1 MDLSGTD
8 LSGTDLSGGGGV
20 TAPPSSVSL
29 DFTTPEPAMGQTFG
43 ETPVVILDLSA
54 SQPPAPLP
62 ITNPAEHVITITD
75 GATPFLSLE
84 DLLSSQEILLQIEQL
99 NKTTLELLNVTTL
112 KKNLLAW
119 AAAGFTDSINVYSFH
134 IQKPPLVAGLYTCSD
149 GVNRTIWDYIVF
161 FLGYPILTLVER
173 IQANLRD
180 IKLTFSLQENPTAIL
195 NIHASK

>member
-8 LSGTDLSGGGGV
+8 LSGGV
-20 TAPPSSVSL
+20 TAPPSSMSL
-29 DFTTPEPAMGQTFG
+29 DFTTHEPAMGQTFG
-43 ETPVVILDLSA
+43 EAPVVILDLSA
-54 SQPPAPLP
+54 SQPPEPLP
-62 ITNPAEHVITITD
+62 IVLPPSDQIITIID
-75 GATPFLSLE
+75 GATPFLSLD

-99 NKTTLELLNVTTL
+99 NKTNLELLNLTTL

-119 AAAGFTDSINVYSFH
+119 AAAGFTDSINVYSFP
-134 IQKPPLVAGLYTCSD
+134 IQKPPVVTGLYTCSD

-173 IQANLRD
+173 IQGNLKD
-180 IKLTFSLQENPTAIL
+180 IKLTFSLQENPVSIL

>member
-8 LSGTDLSGGGGV
+8 LSGGI

-29 DFTTPEPAMGQTFG
+29 DFTTPQTGIGQTFG
-43 ETPVVILDLSA
+43 EAPVVILDLSA
-54 SQPPAPLP
+54 SQPPEPLP
-62 ITNPAEHVITITD
+62 IVNSGDHIITITD
-75 GATPFLSLE
+75 TPTPLISIE
-84 DLLSSQEILLQIEQL
+84 ELLSSQEILLQIEQL
-99 NKTTLELLNVTTL
+99 NKTNLELLNVTTL

-119 AAAGFTDSINVYSFH
+119 AAAGFTDSINVYSFP
-134 IQKPPLVAGLYTCSD
+134 IQKPPVVVGLYTCSD

-173 IQANLRD
+173 IQGTLKD
-180 IKLTFSLQENPTAIL
+180 IKLTFSLQENPSAIL

>member
-8 LSGTDLSGGGGV
+8 LSGGV
-20 TAPPSSVSL
+20 TAPPSSMSL
-29 DFTTPEPAMGQTFG
+29 DFTTHEPAMGQTFG
-43 ETPVVILDLSA
+43 EAPVVILDLSA
-54 SQPPAPLP
+54 SQPPEPLP
-62 ITNPAEHVITITD
+62 IVLPPSDQIITIID
-75 GATPFLSLE
+75 GATPFLSLD

-99 NKTTLELLNVTTL
+99 NKTNLELLNLTTL

-119 AAAGFTDSINVYSFH
+119 AAAGFTDSINVYSFP
-134 IQKPPLVAGLYTCSD
+134 IQKPPVVTGLYTCSD

-173 IQANLRD
+173 IQGTLKD
-180 IKLTFSLQENPTAIL
+180 INLTFSLQENPSAIL

>member
-1 MDLSGTD
+1 MDVSGSD
-8 LSGTDLSGGGGV
+8 LSGTDLSGGV
-20 TAPPSSVSL
+20 TAPPSSMSL
-29 DFTTPEPAMGQTFG
+29 DFTIPDPAMGQTFG
-43 ETPVVILDLSA
+43 ETPVVIVDLSA

-62 ITNPAEHVITITD
+62 ITNPAEYVITITE

-99 NKTTLELLNVTTL
+99 NKTNLELLNVTTL

-119 AAAGFTDSINVYSFH
+119 AAAGFTDSINVYSFP
-134 IQKPPLVAGLYTCSD
+134 IQKPPLVSGLYTCSD

-180 IKLTFSLQENPTAIL
+180 IKLTFSLQENPTAVL

>member
-8 LSGTDLSGGGGV
+8 LSGGI
-20 TAPPSSVSL
+20 TAPPSSMSL
-29 DFTTPEPAMGQTFG
+29 DFTTHEPAMGQTFG
-43 ETPVVILDLSA
+43 EAPVVILDLSA
-54 SQPPAPLP
+54 SQPPEPLP
-62 ITNPAEHVITITD
+62 IVLPPSDQIITIID
-75 GATPFLSLE
+75 GATPFLSLD

-99 NKTTLELLNVTTL
+99 NKTNLELLNLTTL

-119 AAAGFTDSINVYSFH
+119 AAAGFTDSINVYSFP
-134 IQKPPLVAGLYTCSD
+134 IQKPPVVVGLYTCSD

-173 IQANLRD
+173 IQGTLKD
-180 IKLTFSLQENPTAIL
+180 IKLTFSLQENPSAIL